1 MSCCSSIELFF
12 FEIRPLSCRRASFE
26 LDQVALR
33 AAMDYFERTR
43 SRSRRNALHGDKI
56 AFFAERALRYVAPGP
71 LHHDFPD
78 GFGLRQDRRF
88 RDAEVFPAF
97 FQVVSFAAVGE
108 KAVIADA
115 HQAFGKRVKE
125 KSSDEFHRVDGHGLD
140 GSLLAVFV
148 REGDLSVGK
157 IEDPAVGDR
166 DPVRVAADVVDD
178 AVGVVE
184 RRFHVDDPCLGPQ
197 DVFQLS
203 ETVRGCIFGR
213 VSGECEF
220 GFVVRLLQVE
230 HELAPED
237 LRQGAFRKKPVVFAG
252 DPVLAVRGQRS
263 RGNDDMDVEMVRKR
277 LVPGMKKGH
286 EAEFA
291 AESVVRVRAE
301 LQQGFRHGFEQN
313 VDCDFPVAENN
324 RIQIVRDGEHV
335 VEIFD
340 RQHLALSLFKPAFLG
355 HGLAFGTMA
364 VAAGIV
370 ERDFLSAIGAF
381 LNAAS
386 EPFRAAADYV
396 RDHLELGGRHLVDL
410 KVVAYM
416 LAEYVGDF
424 EF

>member
-1 MSCCSSIELFF
+1 MKSGLCLVVELHSSWIK
-12 FEIRPLSCRRASFE
+12 
-26 LDQVALR
+26 LR
-33 AAMDYFERTR
+33 CVPPWIISNGLVPDR
-43 SRSRRNALHGDKI
+43 G
-56 AFFAERALRYVAPGP
+56 AERIARRQDRLFCRTGTSLCRAPGP

-115 HQAFGKRVKE
+115 HQAFGKRVKK
-125 KSSDEFHRVDGHGLD
+125 KSSNEFHRVDGHGLD

-263 RGNDDMDVEMVRKR
+263 RG
-277 LVPGMKKGH
+277 
-286 EAEFA
+286 
-291 AESVVRVRAE
+291 
-301 LQQGFRHGFEQN
+301 
-313 VDCDFPVAENN
+313 
-324 RIQIVRDGEHV
+324 
-335 VEIFD
+335 
-340 RQHLALSLFKPAFLG
+340 
-355 HGLAFGTMA
+355 
-364 VAAGIV
+364 
-370 ERDFLSAIGAF
+370 ER
-381 LNAAS
+381 
-386 EPFRAAADYV
+386 
-396 RDHLELGGRHLVDL
+396 
-410 KVVAYM
+410 
-416 LAEYVGDF
+416 
-424 EF
+424 

>member
-1 MSCCSSIELFF
+1 MGIVKAFLRRENREGAGDREPAVPILSIFCLKLAEISIGDLSKLLFSLSFFQDFRILDAVVLLLVDRAFF

-56 AFFAERALRYVAPGP
+56 AFLAEWALRYVAPGP

-88 RDAEVFPAF
+88 RDAEAFPAF
-97 FQVVSFAAVGE
+97 FQALPFAAVGE

-115 HQAFGKRVKE
+115 HQAFGKRVEE
-125 KSSDEFHRVDGHGLD
+125 KSSDEFHRLDSHGLD
-140 GSLLAVFV
+140 GSLLAVLV

-157 IEDPAVGDR
+157 IENPAIGYR

-184 RRFHVDDPCLGPQ
+184 RRFRVDDPFLRPQ
-197 DVFQLS
+197 GVFQTS
-203 ETVRGCIFGR
+203 ETFRGAVSGR
-213 VSGECEF
+213 VSGEFEF
-220 GFVVRLLQVE
+220 GFVVRLLQME

-263 RGNDDMDVEMVRKR
+263 RGNDDMDVEMVQER
-277 LVPGMKKGH
+277 LVPGMKKGD

-291 AESVVRVRAE
+291 AQSVVRVRAE
-301 LQQGFRHGFEQN
+301 LQQRF
-313 VDCDFPVAENN
+313 
-324 RIQIVRDGEHV
+324 RDG
-335 VEIFD
+335 
-340 RQHLALSLFKPAFLG
+340 
-355 HGLAFGTMA
+355 T
-364 VAAGIV
+364 
-370 ERDFLSAIGAF
+370 
-381 LNAAS
+381 
-386 EPFRAAADYV
+386 
-396 RDHLELGGRHLVDL
+396 
-410 KVVAYM
+410 
-416 LAEYVGDF
+416 
-424 EF
+424 